1 MASLAGKAVALE
13 VLAEVGKGR
22 LPNREAIAR
31 KHGYSATS
39 ARQGKHLSNKGY
51 TETIEKFVNRVEGE
65 RSRLLLELTKRDIS
79 TERYSTII
87 EAIDKLTKVS
97 QLLLGKSTENIAT
110 QVSIVNYSDT
120 TPLTDVSIKKDD
132 PKESSDE

>member
-1 MASLAGKAVALE
+1 M
-13 VLAEVGKGR
+13 
-22 LPNREAIAR
+22 
-31 KHGYSATS
+31 
-39 ARQGKHLSNKGY
+39 SNKGY